1 MGRVDSAISAEDRA
15 RLARKGEILYGK
27 FCGTGGRGI
36 CAEFFALHQTKL
48 GNIEVV
54 RDLLRFLDARID
66 ALRARDDDDRLAIT
80 EALAARIRRNLE
92 DEAPPD
98 E

>member
-1 MGRVDSAISAEDRA
+1 MNPTDSALSAEDRA

-36 CAEFFALHQTKL
+36 CAEFFALHQTRL

-54 RDLLRFLDARID
+54 HDLLRFLDAQP
-66 ALRARDDDDRLAIT
+66 
-80 EALAARIRRNLE
+80 RRVE
-92 DEAPPD
+92 GPRP
-98 E
+98 